1 MNMPERGK
9 KRDFPWRIFIGV
21 FSIVL
26 SLGFIF
32 FVAGGQTEAVR
43 KTQVQD
49 KNAKSQGADDGWG
62 DEGWGETE
70 APVVHISR
78 DKRQLIG
85 VRITEARLMPLD
97 KTIRAE
103 GVVTYDETR
112 LATINT
118 KFEGWIEK
126 LYVDYTGEY
135 VRKGQPLAT
144 LYSPELY
151 ATELE
156 YLNVLKWAR
165 QEKTASVSGADPIN
179 SMLAGDAQSMTEAA
193 RQRLKLYDIPDSE
206 IKKIEKT
213 GKPVRTLTIFSPV
226 SGYVVEK
233 YAVSGMKAA
242 PGAPLFN
249 VADLSR
255 VWILADIFEDDLP
268 YVRQGQEA
276 SISLTAFPGKVYH
289 SRIDFVYPALSNQT
303 RTMKVRFSIPNPGGK
318 LKPEMYSDV
327 LIKESLGRRLVIP
340 QSAVID
346 TGTRQVVYVDKGNG
360 DFEPREITTG
370 ASTDT
375 EVEVLT
381 GLKPGERVASAATF
395 LIDSE
400 ARLEGVV
407 K

>member
-118 KFEGWIEK
+118 
-126 LYVDYTGEY
+126 
-135 VRKGQPLAT
+135 
-144 LYSPELY
+144 
-151 ATELE
+151 
-156 YLNVLKWAR
+156 
-165 QEKTASVSGADPIN
+165 
-179 SMLAGDAQSMTEAA
+179 
-193 RQRLKLYDIPDSE
+193 
-206 IKKIEKT
+206 
-213 GKPVRTLTIFSPV
+213 
-226 SGYVVEK
+226 
-233 YAVSGMKAA
+233 
-242 PGAPLFN
+242 
-249 VADLSR
+249 
-255 VWILADIFEDDLP
+255 
-268 YVRQGQEA
+268 
-276 SISLTAFPGKVYH
+276 
-289 SRIDFVYPALSNQT
+289 
-303 RTMKVRFSIPNPGGK
+303 
-318 LKPEMYSDV
+318 
-327 LIKESLGRRLVIP
+327 
-340 QSAVID
+340 
-346 TGTRQVVYVDKGNG
+346 
-360 DFEPREITTG
+360 
-370 ASTDT
+370 
-375 EVEVLT
+375 
-381 GLKPGERVASAATF
+381 
-395 LIDSE
+395 
-400 ARLEGVV
+400 
-407 K
+407 